1 MPFVSVLQAP
11 RAGVQVKTRRP
22 TTPASLP
29 AQTHGQR
36 AWRWGA
42 EGVTVSVSRQH
53 AAHYGRPRDNGVK
66 SAARMDAKASP
77 CKFLSLALAH
87 AWGRRRT
94 RGSGVGACAGVEESL
109 GILELAQRGGLA
121 A

>member
-1 MPFVSVLQAP
+1 MTEIIESLDERGRNGA
-11 RAGVQVKTRRP
+11 RNTMVKV
-22 TTPASLP
+22 
-29 AQTHGQR
+29 HGHT
-36 AWRWGA
+36 G
-42 EGVTVSVSRQH
+42 EPLH
-53 AAHYGRPRDNGVK
+53 A
-66 SAARMDAKASP
+66 
-77 CKFLSLALAH
+77 AH